1 MWGYLMDLVV
11 KNAKI
16 ALESGVFVG
25 DIGVKDGKVAS
36 LSQYGTLQGKEEID
50 ASGLIAMPGIID
62 AHTHFELPIMDSST
76 ADDFESGSKACC
88 AGGVTTFIDFV
99 TQEKGHSLF
108 EDLEARRK
116 AADPKVYVDYSLH
129 MGITDFVKP
138 SFEAIPEI
146 IRMGIPS
153 FKVFMAYSKEGWMA
167 SEADLMTVLEIT
179 RDNGGVMGVHA
190 ENQSIIDKCT
200 EQLIEEGRGTYKF
213 HGKSRPHYAEV
224 EALKR
229 VLYLAEM
236 ERSPLHIFHLTTGEG
251 ARLVS
256 EYRGKG
262 VAVTAETCPH
272 YLLLD
277 ETMYLGE
284 KGWLYPSCPPL
295 RFKSDSEVL
304 WRGIEIGSIQ
314 TIATDHCSFTVEQKE
329 RFKDDFTKI
338 PRGLPGCETLL
349 PMIYTRGVRKGRISL
364 EKMVSVLSSNPARIF
379 GLYPQKGSLSIGSDA
394 DITII
399 DPNEEYTMS
408 AEKLHM
414 KAGYTPFEGKK
425 TYGPV
430 KYTISRGEIIY
441 DNGTFT
447 ASPGRGL
454 FVKRFRKPDVF

>member
-1 MWGYLMDLVV
+1 MNNKRNL
-11 KNAKI
+11 N
-16 ALESGVFVG
+16 
-25 DIGVKDGKVAS
+25 
-36 LSQYGTLQGKEEID
+36 ID
-50 ASGLIAMPGIID
+50 ID
-62 AHTHFELPIMDSST
+62 AHINSFDEDITNQSIDNNIKNKFNTDGNARPAIRKTKTTKAGCPHKQKQPKKTKT
-76 ADDFESGSKACC
+76 AKKIKKSPNKNEKKVKFTDKIDIIKVECWKKYNLEQTADECEFIDDYLDDFESGSKACC

-213 HGKSRPHYAEV
+213 HGKSRPHCAEV

-277 ETMYLGE
+277 G
-284 KGWLYPSCPPL
+284 
-295 RFKSDSEVL
+295 
-304 WRGIEIGSIQ
+304 
-314 TIATDHCSFTVEQKE
+314 
-329 RFKDDFTKI
+329 
-338 PRGLPGCETLL
+338 
-349 PMIYTRGVRKGRISL
+349 
-364 EKMVSVLSSNPARIF
+364 
-379 GLYPQKGSLSIGSDA
+379 
-394 DITII
+394 
-399 DPNEEYTMS
+399 
-408 AEKLHM
+408 
-414 KAGYTPFEGKK
+414 
-425 TYGPV
+425 
-430 KYTISRGEIIY
+430 
-441 DNGTFT
+441 
-447 ASPGRGL
+447 
-454 FVKRFRKPDVF
+454 